1 MPEPGL
7 DKEAEQPCSYP
18 GGQPARG
25 GKTSLEYSENVV
37 LANSGFHAR
46 NNFSE
51 NCPKFGESTSTVLGH
66 AVAQFVEA
74 VRYKSEGRGF
84 DSRRCHL
91 KFSLTESFRPRYG
104 LGVDSASK
112 RNEYQDYILG

>member
-1 MPEPGL
+1 MPEPGP
-7 DKEAEQPCSYP
+7 DKGAEQPCSYP

-37 LANSGFHAR
+37 LANSGLQ
-46 NNFSE
+46 
-51 NCPKFGESTSTVLGH
+51 FGESTSTVLGH

-74 VRYKSEGRGF
+74 LRYKSEGRGF
-84 DSRRCHL
+84 DSRRCR
-91 KFSLTESFRPRYG
+91 KFSLTESFRPHYG

-112 RNEYQDYILG
+112 RNEYQESFLGVKAAAA